1 MKASEARE
9 ITHKEIDIGWIYN
22 LIKDQASLGGSA
34 VIISIPRYSSDRVE
48 SVLKS
53 LGYEVELTNM
63 YGIAHAKVPLPT
75 NPEDISN
82 LRIIWEK
89 V

>member
-1 MKASEARE
+1 MKASEARK
-9 ITHKEIDIGWIYN
+9 ITHKEIDIDWIYD
-22 LIKDQASLGGSA
+22 LIRDQASLGGSA
-34 VIISIPRYSSDRVE
+34 VTISIPRYSSARVE
-48 SVLKS
+48 SVLNS
-53 LGYEVELTNM
+53 LGYEVELTNI

-75 NPEDISN
+75 NTEDRSN